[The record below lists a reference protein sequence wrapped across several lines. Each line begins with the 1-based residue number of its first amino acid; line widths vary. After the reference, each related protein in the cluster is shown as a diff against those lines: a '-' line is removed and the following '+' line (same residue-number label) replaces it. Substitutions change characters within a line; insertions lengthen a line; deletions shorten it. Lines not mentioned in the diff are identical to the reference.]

1 MNSICCVKDL
11 RFAYKKDKIILSG
24 VSFSAAANEIIGIIG
39 KNGSGKS
46 TLLNII
52 VGFIKGYD
60 GNVFI
65 NNEDAKIL
73 TLKERA
79 KTISYI
85 PQKKIAIPDYYTVE
99 DFVMEGCRPFRNLG
113 LYKPEDYKNMDKI
126 LADCKLTAFK
136 NKLISELSGGEMQRC
151 IFARAIMKNAKLF
164 LFDEPNSA
172 LDIKYQKDFF
182 DLAKKLKN
190 AGGAVLIAVHDI
202 NLAVRYCD
210 RLLVLSDGTVLY
222 NGDAAAVNEDIL
234 SRAFDVEVF
243 TVPQTNKNFYY

>member
-11 RFAYKKDKIILSG
+11 RFAYKKEKAVLSG

-52 VGFIKGYD
+52 AGFIKGYD

-151 IFARAIMKNAKLF
+151 IFARSIMKHAKLF

-210 RLLVLSDGTVLY
+210 RLLVLSEGTVLY